1 MKNTELSTLLK
12 SAIKVRRKLIRSDRS
27 RANFGDILAK
37 VEYWVYSS
45 ADIEKTALKRRSE
58 ILVILPPNFV
68 GKFNRIMQDIEPS
81 C

>member
-1 MKNTELSTLLK
+1 MKNTELSTLIQ
-12 SAIKVRRKLIRSDRS
+12 SAIKVRRKLLRSGRS
-27 RANFGDILAK
+27 RANLGDLLAK
-37 VEYWVYSS
+37 VEYWCATS

-68 GKFNRIMQDIEPS
+68 GKFNRIMDNIEPR

>member
-1 MKNTELSTLLK
+1 MKNAELSTLIQ
-12 SAIKVRRKLIRSDRS
+12 SAIKVRRKLLRSGRS
-27 RANFGDILAK
+27 RANFGGLLSK
-37 VEYWVYSS
+37 VEYWVHSS